1 MDVWGSQGS
10 VKREAGA
17 DDALDEDYDLPDSG
31 KDALVVLVDVRKAMF
46 APYKPADDDASDPAK
61 RAPATWFHA
70 VVELI
75 VKLMKSK
82 VVANDNSLLSVVFFG
97 SHKRTEANTLE
108 SVYEFQAL
116 GFPSAQKIKDLQVL
130 LEGGFDAQRE
140 FQSMD
145 NSEKI
150 AISNAL
156 WHCGIAFSNA
166 NLKKKDSQ
174 RVWLFTNDDSPPPP
188 DAEEKGRVQKQVQN
202 HVELKRTLNLFY
214 ITPSGKQKFDLSK
227 FYSCVFK
234 DYALVT
240 EDDELIVGA
249 DGTVA
254 QYQPA
259 FPVDS
264 LEDMMEGSLRKRFRK
279 RRLATL
285 ALHVT
290 KDVSVGVEL
299 YALVVVQKKTPA
311 VKLSASTNTL
321 LKSDT
326 KWLCEDTGAYVTPD
340 QIKTYIEYGGKR
352 MYFSRD
358 DVLQIKHYDAPG
370 LQLICFK
377 PITSLKWNDNTRAPY
392 FIFPAEE
399 YIEGS
404 AKAFVALL
412 NSMVKKQ
419 KYALARLIARKSS
432 EPRLVALV
440 PQEEVNDDLGQVQP
454 SGFNVIF
461 LPYLDDIRDI
471 PVEAAER
478 GTREQIDAAKALIS
492 KLKLTEVPSFENP
505 GMRGLLIANVVLN
518 LQKHYS
524 SVQALALGE
533 EELEFDETKDTTLPD
548 EEGFGQADVKD
559 AIETF
564 KDVCG
569 GDLIDKSNLKRKCH
583 EQTSATAARKAPA
596 KKGAKSEAGSDVPS
610 AGDELSKEHWSQ
622 LVATNA
628 IQKKTI
634 PQIKD
639 FLHAHGIA
647 ATGKKAEL
655 VEKVHEFVES

>member
-1 MDVWGSQGS
+1 MDVWGSQGG
-10 VKREAGA
+10 VKRESGEPE
-17 DDALDEDYDLPDSG
+17 ALDEDYEQPDNG
-31 KDALVVLVDVRKAMF
+31 KDALVVVVDVRKAMF
-46 APYKPADDDASDPAK
+46 APYKAADDGASH
-61 RAPATWFHA
+61 PATWFHA
-70 VVELI
+70 VVELV

-82 VVANDNSLLSVVFFG
+82 MVANDNSMLSVVFFG

-116 GFPSAQKIKDLQVL
+116 GFPSAQRIKDLQVL
-130 LEGGFDAQRE
+130 LEDGFDAQRE

-145 NSEKI
+145 NVEKI

-188 DAEEKGRVQKQVQN
+188 DAGETGRVQKQAQN

-214 ITPSGKQKFDLSK
+214 ITPPGKQKFDLSK

-234 DYALVT
+234 DYTLET
-240 EDDELIVGA
+240 EDDEPIVGA
-249 DGTVA
+249 DGVVV

-299 YALVVVQKKTPA
+299 YALVVVQKKAPA
-311 VKLSASTNTL
+311 VKLSASTNTP

-326 KWLCEDTGAYVTPD
+326 KWLCEDTGAYVTAD
-340 QIKTYIEYGGKR
+340 QIKTCIDYGGKR
-352 MYFSRD
+352 VYFSRD

-377 PITSLKWNDNTRAPY
+377 PITSLKWNNNTRAPY
-392 FIFPAEE
+392 FIYPAEG

-404 AKAFVALL
+404 TKAFVALL

-440 PQEEVNDDLGQVQP
+440 PQEEVNDELGQVQP
-454 SGFNVIF
+454 SGFNIIF

-471 PVEAAER
+471 PVETAER
-478 GTREQIDAAKALIS
+478 GKYEQIDAAKALIS

-505 GMRGLLIANVVLN
+505 D

-533 EELEFDETKDTTLPD
+533 EELEFDETKDSTLPD
-548 EEGFGQADVKD
+548 EEGFGQADVKN

-569 GDLIDKSNLKRKCH
+569 GDLIDKSNLKRK
-583 EQTSATAARKAPA
+583 TSAAPARKAPA
-596 KKGAKSEAGSDVPS
+596 KK
-610 AGDELSKEHWSQ
+610 
-622 LVATNA
+622 
-628 IQKKTI
+628 
-634 PQIKD
+634 
-639 FLHAHGIA
+639 
-647 ATGKKAEL
+647 EL
-655 VEKVHEFVES
+655 VEKVRDFVES